1 MVMSE
6 NGKFARSDQH
16 ESLTADG
23 MEWRATGLDAR
34 GRDSAEG
41 RSRAGEAREDENGGD
56 EQG

>member
-6 NGKFARSDQH
+6 NGKFAWSDQH

-23 MEWRATGLDAR
+23 MKLRATGLDAR

-41 RSRAGEAREDENGGD
+41 RCRAGEACEDENGGD